1 MSGLPFEAKA
11 KDTEQFFV
19 SCGPVAHCEL
29 IKFEDTG
36 RCKGQAYV
44 TFATDESA
52 RKALELSGRTID
64 NEVSTSSKNTK
75 TPAPVGKRK
84 ELKLKVTK
92 ALNRIKTRSKA

>member
-1 MSGLPFEAKA
+1 MFCVVRSM
-11 KDTEQFFV
+11 
-19 SCGPVAHCEL
+19 AHCKL

-75 TPAPVGKRK
+75 TPAPVGKQK